1 MGFYNIARLAT
12 KAYMNIM
19 FKVTV
24 IGKENVPLEGNYIIC
39 SNHKTQ
45 LDPVALGLV
54 TKRQLFFMAKKE
66 LFEKNIFLGKLLQLL
81 GAFPVA
87 RESAD
92 VSAIKNA
99 IRFLKKGELFA
110 MFPEGTRTEKM
121 DLSKAKAGI
130 SMISIKSKSP
140 IIPVHIESEY
150 EFRKPLKITVGKPFS
165 FEQYYGKKL
174 ETEDYVEL
182 SREILVKIYSL

>member
-1 MGFYNIARLAT
+1 MGFYNIARIAT
-12 KAYMNIM
+12 KFYMNLM

-24 IGKENVPLEGNYIIC
+24 IGRENVPTEGNYIIC

-54 TKRQLFFMAKKE
+54 TDRQLFFMAKKE
-66 LFEKNIFLGKLLQLL
+66 LFEKNKCFGALLRML
-81 GAFPVA
+81 GAFPVE

-110 MFPEGTRTEKM
+110 MFPEGTRTEQM
-121 DLSKAKAGI
+121 DLNKAKAGI
-130 SMISIKSKSP
+130 SMISVKSKSP

-150 EFRKPLKITVGKPFS
+150 KFRKPLKLTVGKPFD
-165 FEQYYGKKL
+165 FKEYYGKKL
-174 ETEDYVEL
+174 DAEEYKEL
-182 SREILVKIYSL
+182 SKSILEAIYSL

>member
-1 MGFYNIARLAT
+1 MGFYNIARIAT
-12 KAYMNIM
+12 KIYMNIM
-19 FKVTV
+19 YSVTV
-24 IGKENVPLEGNYIIC
+24 IGKENVPKKGNYIIC

-54 TKRQLFFMAKKE
+54 TDRQLHFMAKKE
-66 LFEKNIFLGKLLQLL
+66 LFDKNRFLDRLLRML

-87 RESAD
+87 RDVAD
-92 VSAIKNA
+92 VSAIKSA
-99 IRFLKKGELFA
+99 MRFLKRGELFA
-110 MFPEGTRTEKM
+110 MFPEGTRTEEM

-150 EFRKPLKITVGKPFS
+150 KFRKPLKITVGKPFS
-165 FEQYYGKKL
+165 FESHYGKKL
-174 ETEDYVEL
+174 ETEEYIEL
-182 SREILVKIYSL
+182 SKEILREIYSL